1 MIITRTPFRISFF
14 GGGTDYPGWY
24 REHGGAVL
32 ATSIDKYCYL
42 NCRFLPPF
50 FEHRIRVVYSKIED
64 CNSLEEIEHPSVR
77 ETLRHLDFQRGI
89 EIHHDGDLP
98 ARSGMGSSSAFTV
111 GLLHA
116 LYALKGRMISKHQLA
131 MESIHLEQEV
141 LKETVGS
148 QDQVTAAYGGFNHIA
163 FHPSGEISVRPMI
176 LPADRQKELSSHLML
191 FYTGIK
197 RTAARV
203 AESYV
208 PSLQDKR
215 RQLRILRDMVEEAV
229 SILSGTDDIRAFGNL
244 LHEAWQAKR
253 AMSDQISSPEIDD
266 LYEAARAA
274 GALGGKITGAGGGGF
289 LLLFAPPRHH
299 NHIREKLDGL
309 LHVPFNF
316 ETGGTQVI
324 FYDQEQDYAAVEEDT
339 KTRKI
344 IPFREW
350 SGEAASPMSI
360 ETLPQVNARRD
371 Y

>member
-14 GGGTDYPGWY
+14 GGGTDYPGWS

-42 NCRFLPPF
+42 NCRYLPPF

-64 CNSLEEIEHPSVR
+64 CNNLEEIEHPSVR
-77 ETLRHLDFQRGI
+77 ETLRHLEVQRGI

-148 QDQVTAAYGGFNHIA
+148 QDQVTAAYGGFYHIA

-208 PSLQDKR
+208 PTLQDKR

-229 SILSGTDDIRAFGNL
+229 SILSGKDDIRAFGNL

-350 SGEAASPMSI
+350 SGESASPVSI
-360 ETLPQVNARRD
+360 ETLPQLNARRD